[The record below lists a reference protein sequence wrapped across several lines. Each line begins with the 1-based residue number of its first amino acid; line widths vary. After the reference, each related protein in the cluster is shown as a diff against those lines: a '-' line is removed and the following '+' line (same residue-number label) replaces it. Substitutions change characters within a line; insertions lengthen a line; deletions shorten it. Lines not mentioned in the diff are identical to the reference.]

1 MFTKKII
8 LLATLFSALSCAG
21 IEKKTNDVNFALV
34 ANTLPESAFKTNP
47 AELAKLIDSINKDN
61 PTFLILLGN
70 LIQGGSSKS
79 GIIKNDV
86 EKQLD
91 SAKKEFSRF
100 RSIAYFIPSEHD
112 KFDDSFDLF
121 NKRENHGEYF
131 SFNYGTLHFIA
142 LNASNSGRIITEDQ
156 LIWLKSDIQKY
167 KNSKII
173 IFSKIPFFA
182 PPNTKTQTIA
192 NPSEAHSI
200 LLKYNVIAVISSES
214 GSEYD
219 INKDGV
225 RHINLPLPS
234 IDDKRKKYDYYI
246 IQILNGKLSTEGKI
260 IK

>member
-1 MFTKKII
+1 MITKKII
-8 LLATLFSALSCAG
+8 IFTSFLFVLSCAG

-34 ANTLPESAFKTNP
+34 ANTMPESAFKTNP

-61 PTFLILLGN
+61 PTFLIHLGN
-70 LIQGGSSKS
+70 MIQGGSSQS
-79 GIIKNDV
+79 GIIKNDI
-86 EKQLD
+86 ENQLN

-100 RSIAYFIPSEHD
+100 RSIAYFIPAEHD

-142 LNASNSGRIITEDQ
+142 LNASNSGKIITEDQ

-173 IFSKIPFFA
+173 IFSKIPFFS
-182 PPNTKTQTIA
+182 PSNIKTRTIA
-192 NPSEAHSI
+192 NPSETHSI
-200 LLKYNVIAVISSES
+200 LLQYNVIAVISSES
-214 GSEYD
+214 NFEFD
-219 INKDGV
+219 INKDGI

-234 IDDKRKKYDYYI
+234 IEDKRKKNDYFV
-246 IQILNGKLSTEGKI
+246 IQIINGKLSFQGKT